1 MEEWDKELDDLHV
14 KNGDLNLRN
23 QDLECELAKLAAI
36 NPKKSGAIG
45 PDLSNKVDAAE
56 LLNQLKARRKRSRVE
71 LGDVEMILEMLAE
84 ADS

>member
-56 LLNQLKARRKRSRVE
+56 LLNQLKARRKRSKADIRDIEVVLE
-71 LGDVEMILEMLAE
+71 LLSGQG
-84 ADS
+84 